1 MSSSD
6 ETQHEEH
13 ASRAHSEPAPA
24 KQTQPAGHHAE
35 HHGDMFDVQIWALLV
50 VLLVVSVVGPMLGH
64 PVITLV
70 TAFGIAL
77 VKAYLVTKH
86 FMHLAVERRYVVY
99 LLVTMVAIMV
109 LFFAGT
115 APDVMKHKGFNW
127 KNEAAEQEVK
137 RALDAIKHNPHQ
149 AH

>member
-6 ETQHEEH
+6 HSEH
-13 ASRAHSEPAPA
+13 DEHATEAESVPPPASRARKAHAHGEP
-24 KQTQPAGHHAE
+24 
-35 HHGDMFDVQIWALLV
+35 HGDLYYVQIWAILV

-64 PVITLV
+64 PVLTLL

-77 VKAYLVTKH
+77 VKAYLVAKN
-86 FMHLAVERRYVVY
+86 FMHLAVERRIVVY
-99 LLVTMVAIMV
+99 LLVSMVAIMGV
-109 LFFAGT
+109 LFAGV

-127 KNEAAEQEVK
+127 KNEAAEREVK
-137 RALDAIKHNPHQ
+137 RALDAAKHNPHK